1 MATQLLIYERAV
13 PITRARHGNWSVKT
27 GSDYQFARNVNS
39 VPLMA
44 AEFASAAAE
53 YPVVFAGSGDN
64 VMPVV
69 LLGVRERQNGYVDE
83 SGTWAAKYIPAFV
96 RRYPFVF
103 SSSQVGDNFTLC
115 IDEEFTGCNTEGR
128 GERLF
133 DSQGERTQY
142 LQSTLNFLQAY
153 QAQFQRTQ
161 AFARQLVELN
171 LLEPMQAQFTMK
183 TGQRGTLGGFLA
195 VSRDRLKALSGD
207 VLANLARTDELELI
221 YTHLQSLRNF
231 TPMVE
236 RTEANEPAVSAASD
250 AAPTEL
256 AEAE

>member
-13 PITRARHGNWSVKT
+13 PITRARHGDWSVKT
-27 GSDYQFARNVNS
+27 GSDYLFARNVNS

-53 YPVVFAGSGDN
+53 YPIVFAGSSET

-69 LLGVRERQNGYVDE
+69 LLGVREKQNAFVDAE
-83 SGTWAAKYIPAFV
+83 GAWTAKYIPAFV

-161 AFARQLVELN
+161 AFARRLVELN

-195 VSRDRLKALSGD
+195 VSRERVKALSGD
-207 VLANLARTDELELI
+207 VLAGLARSDELELI
-221 YTHLQSLRNF
+221 FTHLQSLRNF

-236 RTEANEPAVSAASD
+236 RAEGGADRAATPA
-250 AAPTEL
+250 EL
-256 AEAE
+256 ADAQ